1 MTVRAGDTTAP
12 QRRDARRNRQLLVE
26 AGHEVFTEQGLQ
38 APLDVIAR
46 RAGVGNA
53 TLYRHFLTR
62 AALVDAVFRG
72 QLTGTTEA
80 GERAR
85 AAADAW
91 TGLNDYLQAVFG
103 TLAADRGTNDLMTTH
118 VKGIEALDSVHA
130 HNRETMELL
139 LERGREEG
147 AIRADVTTEDVLF
160 ALAALGRAV
169 PALTAATTPD
179 AWHRPLALLLDGLRP
194 APAPLPDPALTTAQ
208 LGDALRELGP
218 HRTAVR
224 VAGGASAGARCRAW
238 HRPGRAEAGRRPP
251 RAGHR
256 ATAAGH
262 PRRQR
267 PGHSGRCGSGPS
279 AQSGA
284 PVFSCAARCGQPPN
298 SRASSAAGP
307 TASSFIKRLA
317 MAPSP
322 RPNTSARPDSEAP
335 RAHWPSKSSSSCGV
349 HLW

>member
-1 MTVRAGDTTAP
+1 MTVGTGDATAP

-53 TLYRHFLTR
+53 TLYRHFPTR
-62 AALVDAVFRG
+62 AALVDAVFRD

-118 VKGIEALDSVHA
+118 VEGIEALDAVHA

-147 AIRADVTTEDVLF
+147 AIRADVTTADILF

-169 PALTAATTPD
+169 PALTTATTPD

-194 APAPLPDPALTTAQ
+194 APAPLPGPALTTAQ
-208 LGDALRELGP
+208 LGDVLRELGP
-218 HRTAVR
+218 HRAP
-224 VAGGASAGARCRAW
+224 AR
-238 HRPGRAEAGRRPP
+238 
-251 RAGHR
+251 
-256 ATAAGH
+256 
-262 PRRQR
+262 
-267 PGHSGRCGSGPS
+267 
-279 AQSGA
+279 
-284 PVFSCAARCGQPPN
+284 
-298 SRASSAAGP
+298 
-307 TASSFIKRLA
+307 
-317 MAPSP
+317 
-322 RPNTSARPDSEAP
+322 
-335 RAHWPSKSSSSCGV
+335 GV
-349 HLW
+349 NDE